1 MVAGSLASGKEVN
14 FSGSDE
20 VTDWYRYDVSGNSNQ
35 KVVTHTFK
43 YNGQV
48 LRNYSMLYDK
58 TKKAALWVA
67 CVMNADMYPWIVS
80 RGDNWNYDPA
90 LVFGS
95 DYSWQPNLSS
105 SYVDY
110 TRGHQIASNDRRTTI
125 YQMYQTDYFS
135 NMTPQL
141 SGFNSGMWASLEGE
155 IQKIGNATTGN
166 DMLYVVTGPVFGDG
180 YGKAKDKSGTECAVP
195 TQYFKCIMKV
205 TYSGGNPVSAKG
217 AAYLMDHVNSGSV
230 RQAVT
235 IHSIEELTGFD
246 FFANIPASLQ
256 ATAEYE
262 THLTTDFPQKTIPTS
277 N

>member
-20 VTDWYRYDVSGNSNQ
+20 VTDWYRYDVTGNSNQ

-125 YQMYQTDYFS
+125 YQMYQTDYYS

-141 SGFNSGMWASLEGE
+141 SGFNSGMWSSLEGE
-155 IQKIGNATTGN
+155 IQKIGNATTGS
-166 DMLYVVTGPVFGDG
+166 DILYVVTGPIFGSG
-180 YGKAKDKSGTECAVP
+180 YGTAKDKSGTECAVP

-205 TYSGGNPVSAKG
+205 TYSGGTPVSAMG
-217 AAYLMDHVNSGSV
+217 AAYLMDHVSSGSV

-262 THLTTDFPQKTIPTS
+262 THLTTDFPQKAIPTS